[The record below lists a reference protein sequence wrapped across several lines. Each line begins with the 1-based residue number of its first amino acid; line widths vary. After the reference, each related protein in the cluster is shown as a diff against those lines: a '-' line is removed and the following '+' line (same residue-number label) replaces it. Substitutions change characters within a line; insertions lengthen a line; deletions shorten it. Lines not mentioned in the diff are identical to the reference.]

1 MLVRF
6 LKDYAGW
13 RVGDVRESTY
23 HELDQLL
30 LHGIVEPAEAPTQ
43 PAATQKVRHA
53 TAKPAARTA
62 DVRNDEG

>member
-30 LHGIVEPAEAPTQ
+30 LHGIVEPAEATTQ

-53 TAKPAARTA
+53 TAKHGDRTA
-62 DVRNDEG
+62 DVHHDGG